1 MVSIQEQFKV
11 LRPEELKTMEL
22 KILGA
27 IYREGV
33 RHLQYYAE
41 TQRHF
46 KNPELR
52 LKTFDTVYY
61 EQMLPQ
67 IIPIL
72 IQQGWKGKMT
82 VTSLPVKVR

>member
-11 LRPEELKTMEL
+11 PRPEELRTMEL

-33 RHLQYYAE
+33 RHLQYYVE
-41 TQRHF
+41 TQKHF
-46 KNPELR
+46 KNPQAR
-52 LKTFDTVYY
+52 LKTFDTIYY
-61 EQMLPQ
+61 EQMLPM

-72 IQQGWKGKMT
+72 KQQGWKGKMT
-82 VTSLPVKVR
+82 VTSLPLR